1 MSIGWGPRPIEKT
14 KNKEI
19 MNELT
24 PEQNALIDEF
34 AKDHDGD
41 RTAALG
47 EILDQFVALLDGE
60 LVREYR
66 WQGPDGLET
75 ATFTGTDIRDIMN
88 AVSERW
94 FGGAPIQDWDVSG
107 YGDSYTLYGFDGE
120 ALGTIRVN
128 SVIRH

>member
-1 MSIGWGPRPIEKT
+1 
-14 KNKEI
+14 

-24 PEQNALIDEF
+24 PEQNALIDEV
-34 AKDHDGD
+34 AKNHGGD

-47 EILDQFVALLDGE
+47 SILDQYVALRDGE
-60 LVREYR
+60 LVREYQ
-66 WQGPDGLET
+66 WQGPNGLEA

-94 FGGAPIQDWDVSG
+94 FGCAPIQDWNVSG
-107 YGDSYTLYGFDGE
+107 YGDFYTLHGFDGE

>member
-1 MSIGWGPRPIEKT
+1 
-14 KNKEI
+14 

-47 EILDQFVALLDGE
+47 SILDQYVALRDGE

-66 WQGPDGLET
+66 WQGPNGLET
-75 ATFTGTDIRDIMN
+75 AAFTGTDIRDIMN

-94 FGGAPIQDWDVSG
+94 FGGAPIQDWNVSG

-120 ALGTIRVN
+120 ALGTIQVN